1 MSLDADVQAILDGL
15 PCRPVSVAL
24 DSRRVAPGDLF
35 LAFPGERADG
45 RSFISAAIARGAAAV
60 LWEPEGFQWNEA
72 WTVPNAPVCSLRAL
86 AGPIAAHVY
95 GEPSRELW
103 VAGVTGTNGK
113 TSCSQWI
120 AQSLTRAG
128 RPAAVIGTLGN
139 GFPGQLAGATHTT
152 PDPVSLQQE
161 LRRLRDAGAEAV
173 AMEVSSHALDQGRV
187 AGTAIDTALFTNLT
201 RDHLDYHGTMEAY
214 AEAKA
219 KLFAWPDLANA
230 VVNIDDRFG
239 RELVSRIDRSRTR
252 VLSYGIGHGDIS
264 GHDVRLS
271 VDGLSL
277 DIRTPWG
284 SAKLSSRVIGGFNVS
299 NLLGTLGVLLTA
311 ELPLEH
317 AVEVLREVSPVAGR
331 LDMLRLP
338 GAPLVVV
345 DYAHTPDALEKALET
360 LRELVHHDPAARLL
374 CVFGCGGDR
383 DPGKRPVMGEIATR
397 LADVVIV
404 TSDNPRTESPHAII
418 EQIIA
423 GAARDDFLVEA
434 DRARAIGR
442 ALALAQP
449 GDVVLIAGKGHETTQ
464 EVAGERLPFD
474 DLEVARAALAEVRR
488 V

>member
-1 MSLDADVQAILDGL
+1 MTLDAEVLAALDGL
-15 PCRPVSVAL
+15 PCAPASVAL
-24 DSRRVAPGDLF
+24 DSRRVSAGDLF

-45 RSFISAAIARGAAAV
+45 RSFIAAAIAQGAAAV
-60 LWEPEGFQWNEA
+60 LWEPEGFQWNDE
-72 WTVPNAPVCSLRAL
+72 WKVPNAPVRNLRAL

-95 GEPSRELW
+95 GHPSRELW

-128 RPAAVIGTLGN
+128 RPTAVIGTLGN
-139 GFPGQLAGATHTT
+139 GFPGQLGSATHTT

-161 LRRLRDAGAEAV
+161 LRRFREAGAEAV
-173 AMEVSSHALDQGRV
+173 AMEVSSHALDQGRA

-239 RELVSRIDRSRTR
+239 RELVSRIDRSHTR

-271 VDGLSL
+271 IDGLSL

-311 ELPLEH
+311 DLPLED
-317 AVEVLREVSPVAGR
+317 AVEVLRDVSPVAGR

-360 LRELVHHDPAARLL
+360 LRELVHHDPDARLF

-383 DPGKRPVMGEIATR
+383 DPGKRPVMGEIATS

-404 TSDNPRTESPHAII
+404 TSDNPRSESPHAII
-418 EQIIA
+418 EQIVA
-423 GAARDDFLVEA
+423 GAARDDYLVEA
-434 DRARAIGR
+434 DRAKAITQ
-442 ALALAQP
+442 ALTLAQP
-449 GDVVLIAGKGHETTQ
+449 GDVVLIAGKGHETYQ
-464 EVAGERLPFD
+464 EIAGERLPFD

>member
-1 MSLDADVQAILDGL
+1 
-15 PCRPVSVAL
+15 
-24 DSRRVAPGDLF
+24 
-35 LAFPGERADG
+35 
-45 RSFISAAIARGAAAV
+45 
-60 LWEPEGFQWNEA
+60 
-72 WTVPNAPVCSLRAL
+72 
-86 AGPIAAHVY
+86 
-95 GEPSRELW
+95 
-103 VAGVTGTNGK
+103 
-113 TSCSQWI
+113 
-120 AQSLTRAG
+120 
-128 RPAAVIGTLGN
+128 
-139 GFPGQLAGATHTT
+139 
-152 PDPVSLQQE
+152 
-161 LRRLRDAGAEAV
+161 
-173 AMEVSSHALDQGRV
+173 MEVSSHALDQGRA

-201 RDHLDYHGTMEAY
+201 RDHLAYHGTMEAY

-252 VLSYGIGHGDIS
+252 VLSYGIGQGDIS
-264 GHDVRLS
+264 GHDVRLTI
-271 VDGLSL
+271 DGLSL

-311 ELPLEH
+311 DLPLED
-317 AVEVLREVSPVAGR
+317 AVEVLRDVSPVAGR

-360 LRELVHHDPAARLL
+360 LRELVHHDPEARLI

-383 DPGKRPVMGEIATR
+383 DPGKRPVMGEIATS

-404 TSDNPRTESPHAII
+404 TSDNPRSESPHAII
-418 EQIIA
+418 EQIVA
-423 GAARDDFLVEA
+423 GAARDDYLVEA
-434 DRARAIGR
+434 DRATAIIQ
-442 ALALAQP
+442 ALTLAQP
-449 GDVVLIAGKGHETTQ
+449 GDVVLIAGKGHETYQ
-464 EVAGERLPFD
+464 EIAGERLPFD